1 LGKFG
6 NVAADFHQAAVHR
19 FLFAFGS
26 RQDFGFDLF
35 QDGSKFSP
43 SVSRLRILAI
53 RRFHPGDGAIATIV
67 SLAGAGNIA

>member
-1 LGKFG
+1 MHPFGMGLLSNLPSRSPIVQALLGEFG

-35 QDGSKFSP
+35 QDSIEIQPVGVAFEN
-43 SVSRLRILAI
+43 
-53 RRFHPGDGAIATIV
+53 PG
-67 SLAGAGNIA
+67 N